1 MYWVKNLR
9 LRITRGTFKVSW
21 TTYGT
26 VQTGWLRRP
35 SLISHLRKKWTRYWE
50 PQWQCHVRSTH
61 PITSPCAVISAS
73 LTDPCQCNNNS
84 NNTPLDRTKKVK
96 PKSINILSI
105 AFFTTTKRNSRWF
118 ILEKRWLYY
127 ASRCCGLRTDV
138 VFLCV
143 EIWRPLVAGAD
154 YHMTIEVW
162 GL

>member
-1 MYWVKNLR
+1 M
-9 LRITRGTFKVSW
+9 
-21 TTYGT
+21 
-26 VQTGWLRRP
+26 
-35 SLISHLRKKWTRYWE
+35 RYWE

-143 EIWRPLVAGAD
+143 EIWRPLRAD
-154 YHMTIEVW
+154 SWICQRTAFCNPPKSHQNLLPVVCIVLQRLHSVGVDTRTQH
-162 GL
+162 